1 MKFDLSTLGPREF
14 ENLAQTLA
22 LAELGSVL
30 TLFGAGPD
38 GGREATFDGPVTF
51 GVDGPLI
58 EGYGVLQAKYCEST
72 TTPQKDATWLIAQ
85 IRDELDNWK
94 NSTKRNRKPDC
105 LVFVTNVTLS
115 GVPRTGGIDR
125 VEKELKKRCEDLGI
139 SRWYVWHGE
148 TVHRL
153 LEKHPQIR
161 TSYAA
166 WVLPGD
172 VLSEMHAQLSVR
184 KREVGK
190 ALQRYLAKELLRDL
204 HVNLDQAG
212 SADDLQIPL
221 ADVFIDLPMGPSGQ
235 GVAPPH
241 NLHTLRY
248 LIDSCDSKTW
258 THRPNFQNMD
268 GRRFVLV
275 GGPGQGKSTV
285 SQFLCQIYRSRLVD
299 GTSVGRATEVAQA
312 VKLIANQTAAE
323 NLTPNSHRWPVK
335 VILTQLADDLAR
347 GRAKS
352 LLQFIAL
359 RVTDA
364 TDVNVTP
371 QDLRDWLVAFP
382 WLLLLDGLDE
392 VPASSNRDQVLAAVN
407 EFLIDV
413 EEASADVMIVATTR
427 PQGYTEEFSPSNYL
441 HLELNP
447 LGKERAL
454 HYAKKLA
461 TARHGEDSERTSRL
475 MGRLTQAA
483 DEEST
488 ARLMSSPL
496 QVTIMAVLLDRMGKA
511 PKDRY
516 TLFKDYYR
524 VIYEREL
531 EKEGP
536 ATNLLRD
543 HRADI
548 DAIHADVGLL
558 LQTRSERSG
567 DTESRIGTKEFSS
580 IIEQRLASEGHSG
593 ASLESLTKAISLAAT
608 DRLVFLVPSRAGEV
622 GFEIRSLQE
631 FWAADAL
638 MSASDEQVR
647 DRLTLISVSSHWR
660 NVLLFAV
667 GKIYAER
674 RHLRDSVSVVV
685 AELNLQTDGSSPAT
699 RRLALGS
706 RLAVDILADGMVKA
720 PKHEAV
726 LVDQAMRL
734 FSLPAIDESE
744 RLLAALSE
752 NGLKIAKGNL
762 ENRIRE
768 GGKVNEIVLVFLG
781 HLIARGDE
789 WARGQVERFYAN
801 LNDEEK
807 DEFLVTAFEFSS
819 GALMD
824 LVSDHLLQ
832 APVSDLPNVF
842 SARWQRP
849 YATQLPTSERL
860 AWIRPFIAAEESPR
874 SPRFIGV
881 SILVGDGVIGCSVST
896 IFGHPVWSD
905 VDLSQV
911 PSNHWTHAVRA
922 FAESPSPCTLK
933 NAVLAVNA
941 TGYCP
946 PRGGHFLP
954 WPVASVLEDLQDGVT
969 STDLLDNPSYV
980 GDQGIWREME
990 DSWKEAISIND
1001 LCPSLAESLQRN
1013 KKFLPLSAVSTRTF
1027 NLRHLTPQ
1035 GPLSV
1040 VLDSVSQ
1047 GLATCLPGQV
1057 RAFCT
1062 QTVLGSI
1069 RILGRREGLSYDE
1082 VEALKVIFQVGLE
1095 EGGHVDLGWL
1105 SHVKKLKPGFGAWID
1120 SILTDAPGT
1129 AWIAQAPPVLVRE
1142 WVADFSQLEL
1152 GKTLCIA
1159 DFRVY
1164 SQAIQRAISKE
1175 WARVKKDDSIDIK
1188 RRGAVCLAVNSF
1200 EVCKDEADREARIS
1214 TILEAASADV
1224 FAASYAIIH
1233 VYLAHHPI
1241 QHQLAFGLI
1250 DALPDLSFGLSEF
1263 AMDRLVADA
1272 TSIPTKIDFSTMR
1285 AW

>member
-38 GGREATFDGPVTF
+38 GGREATFEGPVTF
-51 GVDGPLI
+51 GVGGPLI

-85 IRDELDNWK
+85 IREELDNWK
-94 NSTKRNRKPDC
+94 TSTKRNRKPDC

-153 LEKHPQIR
+153 LEKHPKIR

-172 VLSEMHAQLSVR
+172 VLSEMYAQLSAR

-235 GVAPPH
+235 GVSTPYS
-241 NLHTLRY
+241 LHTLRY

-258 THRPNFQNMD
+258 THRPNFQSKG

-299 GTSVGRATEVAQA
+299 GTTVGRTTEVAQA
-312 VKLIANQTAAE
+312 VKLIANQTAVE
-323 NLTPNSHRWPVK
+323 SLTPKSHRWPVK

-371 QDLRDWLVAFP
+371 QDLREWLVAFP
-382 WLLLLDGLDE
+382 WLVLLDGLDE
-392 VPASSNRDQVLAAVN
+392 VPASSNRDQVLAAIN

-427 PQGYTEEFSPSNYL
+427 PQGYTEEFSTSNYL

-531 EKEGP
+531 EKEGA

-567 DTESRIGTKEFSS
+567 DTESRIGIKEFSS

-593 ASLESLTKAISLAAT
+593 ASLEALTKAISLAAT

-685 AELNLQTDGSSPAT
+685 AELNLQTDGSSPLT

-744 RLLAALSE
+744 RLLAALSD

-768 GGKVNEIVLVFLG
+768 GGKVNENVLVFLG

-789 WARGQVERFYAN
+789 WAKEQVQRFYAD

-807 DEFLVTAFEFSS
+807 D
-819 GALMD
+819 
-824 LVSDHLLQ
+824 
-832 APVSDLPNVF
+832 
-842 SARWQRP
+842 
-849 YATQLPTSERL
+849 
-860 AWIRPFIAAEESPR
+860 
-874 SPRFIGV
+874 
-881 SILVGDGVIGCSVST
+881 
-896 IFGHPVWSD
+896 
-905 VDLSQV
+905 
-911 PSNHWTHAVRA
+911 
-922 FAESPSPCTLK
+922 
-933 NAVLAVNA
+933 
-941 TGYCP
+941 
-946 PRGGHFLP
+946 
-954 WPVASVLEDLQDGVT
+954 
-969 STDLLDNPSYV
+969 
-980 GDQGIWREME
+980 
-990 DSWKEAISIND
+990 
-1001 LCPSLAESLQRN
+1001 
-1013 KKFLPLSAVSTRTF
+1013 
-1027 NLRHLTPQ
+1027 
-1035 GPLSV
+1035 
-1040 VLDSVSQ
+1040 
-1047 GLATCLPGQV
+1047 
-1057 RAFCT
+1057 
-1062 QTVLGSI
+1062 
-1069 RILGRREGLSYDE
+1069 
-1082 VEALKVIFQVGLE
+1082 
-1095 EGGHVDLGWL
+1095 
-1105 SHVKKLKPGFGAWID
+1105 
-1120 SILTDAPGT
+1120 
-1129 AWIAQAPPVLVRE
+1129 
-1142 WVADFSQLEL
+1142 
-1152 GKTLCIA
+1152 
-1159 DFRVY
+1159 
-1164 SQAIQRAISKE
+1164 
-1175 WARVKKDDSIDIK
+1175 
-1188 RRGAVCLAVNSF
+1188 
-1200 EVCKDEADREARIS
+1200 
-1214 TILEAASADV
+1214 
-1224 FAASYAIIH
+1224 
-1233 VYLAHHPI
+1233 
-1241 QHQLAFGLI
+1241 
-1250 DALPDLSFGLSEF
+1250 
-1263 AMDRLVADA
+1263 
-1272 TSIPTKIDFSTMR
+1272 
-1285 AW
+1285 

>member
-1 MKFDLSTLGPREF
+1 MKFDLSSLGPREF

-22 LAELGSVL
+22 LAEIGSVL

-38 GGREATFDGPVTF
+38 GGREATFEGPVTF
-51 GVDGPLI
+51 GVGGPLI

-85 IRDELDNWK
+85 IRDELDDWK

-115 GVPRTGGIDR
+115 SVPRTGGIDR

-139 SRWYVWHGE
+139 SRWHVWHGE
-148 TVHRL
+148 TVNRL

-172 VLSEMHAQLSVR
+172 ILSEMYAQLSTR
-184 KREVGK
+184 KREVGR

-221 ADVFIDLPMGPSGQ
+221 AEVFIDLPMGPSSQ
-235 GVAPPH
+235 GAAPPH
-241 NLHTLRY
+241 KLHTLRY

-258 THRPNFQNMD
+258 THRPSFRKRG

-299 GTSVGRATEVAQA
+299 GTNVGRAPEVAQA
-312 VKLIANQTAAE
+312 VKLISNQTALE
-323 NLTPNSHRWPVK
+323 NLTPKSHRWPVK
-335 VILTQLADDLAR
+335 VILTQLADDLAH

-371 QDLRDWLVAFP
+371 QDLREWLIAFP

-392 VPASSNRDQVLAAVN
+392 VPASSNRDQVLAVIN

-441 HLELNP
+441 HLELNA

-454 HYAKKLA
+454 HYARKLA
-461 TARHGEDSERTSRL
+461 TARHGADSERTSRL

-531 EKEGP
+531 EKEGA

-593 ASLESLTKAISLAAT
+593 GSLESLTKAISLAAT

-647 DRLTLISVSSHWR
+647 ERLTLISTSSHWR

-674 RHLRDSVSVVV
+674 RHLRDSVGAVV
-685 AELNLQTDGSSPAT
+685 AELNLQTDGLSPQT

-734 FSLPAIDESE
+734 FSLPAIDETE
-744 RLLAALSE
+744 RLLSALSE
-752 NGLKIAKGNL
+752 NGLKIAKSNL

-768 GGKVNEIVLVFLG
+768 GGKVSESVLVFLG
-781 HLIARGDE
+781 DLISRGDD
-789 WARGQVERFYAN
+789 WAKIEVERFYAG
-801 LNDEEK
+801 LDEKEK
-807 DEFLVTAFEFSS
+807 DSFLVAAFQFSS
-819 GALMD
+819 SALMD
-824 LVSDHLLQ
+824 LAFDHLLD
-832 APVSDLPNVF
+832 APVSDLPGIF

-849 YATQLPTSERL
+849 YATPLPASEKL
-860 AWIRPFIAAEESPR
+860 SWIQPFIAVDENPR
-874 SPRFIGV
+874 SPF
-881 SILVGDGVIGCSVST
+881 SLATNILVGDGIITCSVST
-896 IFGHPVWSD
+896 IFSHPIWND
-905 VDLSQV
+905 VDLSQI
-911 PSNHWTHAVRA
+911 PSGHWTHAVRV
-922 FAESPSPCTLK
+922 FTESPSPHTLK
-933 NAVLAVNA
+933 GAVLAVNA

-954 WPVASVLEDLQDGVT
+954 WPVASALEDLQDGT
-969 STDLLDNPSYV
+969 TPTDCLDNPSYV
-980 GDQGIWREME
+980 GDQETWRAIEV
-990 DSWKEAISIND
+990 SWKEAVLLND
-1001 LCPSLAESLQRN
+1001 LCSSLAESLQQGKR
-1013 KKFLPLSAVSTRTF
+1013 FLPLSVVTGRSF
-1027 NLRHLTPQ
+1027 DLRPQTPRE
-1035 GPLSV
+1035 PLSA

-1047 GLATCLPGQV
+1047 ALASCPPGQV

-1062 QTVLGSI
+1062 QTILGSI
-1069 RILGRREGLSYDE
+1069 RILGRRDGLVSSE
-1082 VEALKVIFQVGLE
+1082 VEALQSISRVGLE
-1095 EGGHVDLGWL
+1095 DGAHVDLGWTT
-1105 SHVKKLKPGFGAWID
+1105 HVKKLKPGFGAWID
-1120 SILTDAPGT
+1120 SVLTGT
-1129 AWIAQAPPVLVRE
+1129 AGSAWISQAPPELVRE
-1142 WVADFSQLEL
+1142 WVKDFSRLEL

-1164 SQAIQRAISKE
+1164 NQAIRRAISKE
-1175 WARVKKDDSIDIK
+1175 WARVKNDNSIDI
-1188 RRGAVCLAVNSF
+1188 RHRGAVCLAVNSF
-1200 EVCKDEADREARIS
+1200 EVCKDDTDREVRIS
-1214 TILEAASADV
+1214 TILAAASAEV
-1224 FAASYAIIH
+1224 FGASHAIIN
-1233 VYLAHHPI
+1233 VYLAHHSI

-1250 DALPDLSFGLSEF
+1250 DALPDLPFGLSEF

-1272 TSIPTKIDFSTMR
+1272 TSVPTKIDFAAMR